1 MLYEKVVCFIYIFQ
15 NGRPCTG
22 NMKPPK
28 KVAGTD
34 SPPPPSLSPQPIL
47 PATTGRKIKLPLRQ
61 VHIGSVILAAT
72 DSLLVSALGL
82 SFKLQCKC
90 LLNVTTGSL
99 IC

>member
-1 MLYEKVVCFIYIFQ
+1 MLYSKVVCFTYIFQ

-34 SPPPPSLSPQPIL
+34 SPPPPSLSPQPL
-47 PATTGRKIKLPLRQ
+47 TQPSTGRQIKLPLRQ
-61 VHIGSVILAAT
+61 VHIGSLVLTAA

-90 LLNVTTGSL
+90 SL
-99 IC
+99 IVTDLVC